1 MRSTLLSTAAAIAL
15 ALGTAPVLAQAE
27 APGSSGTSPA
37 RMTPPTSSSEV
48 SGTAE
53 GASGRDRLRSVTTD
67 PQRSQNSA
75 QSGSSTGQVQSRQGS
90 SSQDASSTGS
100 TTSPERTQ
108 RPTAS
113 GSPQDSTQSSDS
125 QQRPHQGSSQST
137 SSSQGAATGSG
148 ATSQAP
154 RESQQRS
161 PTGSSQQQST
171 QSGSNAT
178 AQPSGSA
185 ARQSY
190 TSSTSTSSNTSTN
203 AVANLNTEQ
212 RTEVTQAFSR
222 TNTNTV
228 SNVSFNVSVGTTI
241 TEEVRLS
248 PLPPEV
254 VRLVPQY
261 RNYQYVVVRDEIVIV
276 EPKTKKIV
284 EVIHKSGSSRKSA
297 SVSLNSEQ
305 RKKFKSTVETTGSIR
320 PPTSTTIEIR
330 EGATLPQDVE
340 IMEVPEAVISEMP
353 ELRTYRYVVIGDE
366 VALVEPETRRVIEVI
381 E

>member
-1 MRSTLLSTAAAIAL
+1 MRSTLLSTAAAVAL
-15 ALGTAPVLAQAE
+15 VLGAAPVLAQAE
-27 APGSSGTSPA
+27 APGSSGTSRA
-37 RMTPPTSSSEV
+37 QITPPASSTEA

-53 GASGRDRLRSVTTD
+53 GASGRDHPRSVTTD
-67 PQRSQNSA
+67 PKRSQNSA
-75 QSGSSTGQVQSRQGS
+75 PSGSSTGQVQSRQGS
-90 SSQDASSTGS
+90 SSQDTSSTGS
-100 TTSPERTQ
+100 ATSPERTQ
-108 RPTAS
+108 RPTVS
-113 GSPQDSTQSSDS
+113 GSSTQSSDHK
-125 QQRPHQGSSQST
+125 QRPQQGYSQST
-137 SSSQGAATGSG
+137 SSSQSATTGSS

-161 PTGSSQQQST
+161 TTGSSQQQST
-171 QSGSNAT
+171 QSGSNAA

-185 ARQSY
+185 ARQSNPP
-190 TSSTSTSSNTSTN
+190 STSASSNTSTN
-203 AVANLNTEQ
+203 AVASLNTEQ

-222 TNTNTV
+222 TSVNTV

-254 VRLVPQY
+254 VRIVPQY
-261 RNYQYVVVRDEIVIV
+261 RTYQYVVVRDEIVIV

-320 PPTSTTIEIR
+320 PSTSTRIEIR

-340 IMEVPEAVISEMP
+340 IMEVPEAVVSEMP